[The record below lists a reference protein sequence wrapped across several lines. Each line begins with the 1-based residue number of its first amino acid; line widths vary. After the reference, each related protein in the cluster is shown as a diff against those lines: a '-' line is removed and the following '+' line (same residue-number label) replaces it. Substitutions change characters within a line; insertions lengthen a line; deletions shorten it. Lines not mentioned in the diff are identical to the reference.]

1 VTLNL
6 PRDQLPGTKSM
17 DDSKDLSPD
26 IKKLMK
32 DMQKNMGAPKANQ
45 QGLGIT
51 KQPASGGGMG
61 EDKAGGAGPSSPR
74 ADPLSD
80 KAPQCEGDDKRA
92 RSQLRSRGDPSCDRS
107 PLSCPRL
114 LRPPAPSHD
123 ETTPH

>member
-1 VTLNL
+1 MTLNL
-6 PRDQLPGTKSM
+6 TRDQLPGTKSI

-26 IKKLMK
+26 IKRLMK

-80 KAPQCEGDDKRA
+80 KAPQYEGDKRA
-92 RSQLRSRGDPSCDRS
+92 P
-107 PLSCPRL
+107 
-114 LRPPAPSHD
+114 
-123 ETTPH
+123 